1 MPNLCRRKK
10 TDLAEAKK
18 KPQSSKAAPTKT
30 GKSNKQE
37 AGKARVESAVKA
49 SDDLFN
55 FMRSLSTE
63 KDSAPTEIVPVST
76 QTTNAP
82 SRVLDLLDR
91 PTQGSAINFTNFVTD
106 GSLLTNN
113 YTPINS
119 NNTTLNKTVPVLPN
133 TATTTYNSSEKID
146 THHVFKPFPLQPV
159 HMEWNNNEPSQ
170 PSRDN
175 PESTLSFIHSIP
187 GCSPVSQETMKKVT
201 TPPTNIESPYP
212 NLHSLQP
219 MMQSRRTLFDTSEN
233 SAFTTIGKAIN
244 ASMEA
249 DSSYTEDLSCETESI
264 GPESIEENTHQAS
277 KKTQEQC
284 AGCSSLKGR
293 LSDLEEENMQLR
305 QRIKNGP
312 PGKLCS

>member
-1 MPNLCRRKK
+1 MKVDSWLSNNFESPAISDVTMQSLLLSIYTFEKQYMFVSLSENKDKLTEMQNELINAMFLNGKEEKGAGNAGDSPKSKKAKKKKAEGQKSAKFVQKEK

-18 KPQSSKAAPTKT
+18 KPQSSKVAPTKT

-49 SDDLFN
+49 SDHLFN

-91 PTQGSAINFTNFVTD
+91 PTLGSAINFTNFVTD

-159 HMEWNNNEPSQ
+159 HMEWNNNEPPQ
-170 PSRDN
+170 P
-175 PESTLSFIHSIP
+175 
-187 GCSPVSQETMKKVT
+187 
-201 TPPTNIESPYP
+201 
-212 NLHSLQP
+212 
-219 MMQSRRTLFDTSEN
+219 
-233 SAFTTIGKAIN
+233 
-244 ASMEA
+244 
-249 DSSYTEDLSCETESI
+249 
-264 GPESIEENTHQAS
+264 
-277 KKTQEQC
+277 
-284 AGCSSLKGR
+284 
-293 LSDLEEENMQLR
+293 
-305 QRIKNGP
+305 
-312 PGKLCS
+312 